1 MSYSEGP
8 KIVSPENTIMP
19 SFDTVCEANL
29 VEVKNAVENTAK
41 EIATRFDFKGTA
53 AAIELKEKE
62 ITLIGDAEF
71 QLGQVEDIL
80 RNKLTKR
87 NVDVRFL
94 DKGDVQK
101 MGGDKVKQVIKVR
114 NGIETDV
121 SKKIQRMVKDSK
133 LKVQAAIQ
141 GDAVR
146 VTGTKRDDLQA
157 AMALIKKDIADIPL
171 SFNNFRD

>member
-1 MSYSEGP
+1 
-8 KIVSPENTIMP
+8 MP

-71 QLGQVEDIL
+71 QLSQVEDIL

-114 NGIETDV
+114 NGIEAEV

-146 VTGTKRDDLQA
+146 VTGAKRDDLQA